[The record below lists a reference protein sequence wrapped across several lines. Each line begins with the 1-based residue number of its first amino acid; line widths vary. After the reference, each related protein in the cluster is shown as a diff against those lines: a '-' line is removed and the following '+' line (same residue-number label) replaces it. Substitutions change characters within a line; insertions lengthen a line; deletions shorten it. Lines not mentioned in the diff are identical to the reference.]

1 MSKKQSK
8 VHASS
13 GKAGAA
19 GLGSGFGFGSGLSSS
34 SRLSY
39 AAEPPDLT
47 LVSDANI
54 VVTFKNLT
62 KKDGTTKTKALE
74 ELLQYLLSIQRQHR
88 EVEDAILQAWVKC
101 YPRLSIDS
109 DRRVRQLSHTLQGRL
124 SAACGK
130 RIALYL
136 PTLVGSWLAGLYD
149 SDRAT
154 ARGAQDS
161 IKLVFPAPGKL
172 HGLRKIYHE
181 SIVRYCQDAILH
193 ETSQTLSDERSVSPD
208 DAEAKYVRVA
218 SSSVMLMSSLLADLE
233 APEIA
238 KQQGIYDELLDSKDF
253 WKFSY
258 HKDPSIRRSVYRL
271 LRVCL
276 EKVPDNLSKDLE
288 MISTCIVYKGLGTD
302 QLGSATDFL
311 ESLIVLTRSY
321 PTVWKD
327 NYHSKKPAF
336 DRLQHFLSRGSQAG
350 TTHSW
355 YLLTQLLQEVPIIPQ
370 DLEGTMQ
377 VLRALHNGVT
387 CKGEPASNREAA
399 WTAYMSSAEYLCS
412 RLVAEDQPKLLSELV
427 LPIVRQHMKPIPSE
441 AQWSLPTASRS
452 TTLLVKAVQSLRE
465 VLRDAWPDISS
476 LLVADMK
483 ASSPEQSKMFE
494 SSQDSIAAEGERW
507 ASVLS
512 AATAESPDA
521 EMFSHEAYKVIEEAM
536 SLLKSRNGKPY
547 AAASI
552 IESILRHN
560 SYLLKHKNAFYENLS
575 SFLLHDTPGL
585 ITSASP
591 SSTNTARLLLLC
603 NDVEGFQEACSKT
616 LKGLSQEGLV
626 GDEVE
631 RKRLDEA
638 LEIMLCSPQLSHRAI
653 TQDSDLQDFIVRKFT
668 GSIKN
673 GLLEDDKSLMQQ
685 LLRRRSDVVT
695 SSSMDKVLSDLTES
709 LSISEQAPLA
719 IKGLEVFQ
727 RSNSE
732 TLREFVKTSTGSRLA
747 SNLLLLSES
756 TDEELA
762 IEASNLSASLMTTG
776 APGSR
781 SVVFNI
787 ISKGL
792 GEASPDSVSVD
803 SLIELAQRS
812 WNETT
817 EDQASVAARLFPTA
831 SAMKE
836 SIDPLFNSGPKHE
849 LSITSLLG
857 GAIYLTDATG
867 PAQKRQEWDASG
879 FSKFLRL
886 AIYTSQLIAKT
897 NLLEFLDL
905 DRRLEIF
912 RFLEFAVQ
920 FANEDITLGNARGLF
935 ALAVEDEISEV
946 ISRIQSVIRQSLEAS
961 RDWWQSSPNHS
972 ESLVVAGTVK
982 TLFASAVGTS
992 PSAYYNA
999 LAYATLV
1006 RELVEVHGRPASVDG
1021 QNPEAVL
1028 RTLRKSKGKSSL
1040 ISGGWLSILTCTTD
1054 DMRLT
1059 SFCIAMQSFLSRN
1072 EESLTMLNGL
1082 IANLTGLNVEEEP
1095 QEVLHQLV
1103 LANTIFQS
1111 EDAPMERVAKQRV
1124 VFFVQHIAQ
1133 WAADPNMW
1141 LPIQAETFRALG
1153 GTIRHMKDMYGS
1165 HWSEIL
1171 HAILGTWKRCMQ
1183 ERRGRLPLLHA
1194 SLRLFGTL
1202 RSLSEDQDANDDLL
1216 DAWKDTQTAAAGTLI
1231 SVLKSL
1237 ETGAN
1242 DSHQPQKMVD
1252 DLLARQ
1258 ISKTPLGSHE
1268 DLNELFPLIQAQS
1281 ESIQKTAFAIL
1292 DAQIPAKQE
1301 QISFDAALDRKNAQ
1315 LPDELLSL
1323 ILETPSMSDLE
1334 ELHVQAEVPQGIRA
1348 YLLSWLLLFD
1358 HFKNSSYK
1366 VKADYSENIKEGGYI
1381 TGLLDLISEVF
1392 GHSRGKA
1399 IDASKFDI
1407 MEYDPSLESLPE
1419 KDVQWLLVHLYYLSM
1434 KYTPSLVKAWWIE
1447 CRSRQKVISIES
1459 WTEKYFSPLII
1470 MDALN
1475 SANQWASTQDA
1486 SSDEQLT
1493 IKVNYRT
1500 REISAAYVVDEQT
1513 MMMAISLPGA
1523 YPLQQARVEGISR
1536 VAVEEKKWLS
1546 WLTNCRGVITFSNG
1560 SIPDGLSAWRK
1571 NVVGAL
1577 RGQTE
1582 VNLRTQKRLAA
1593 SVVGCG
1599 KRKIWL
1605 DPNEVNEI
1613 SNANSRQTIRKLV
1626 SDGLIIRKPVAMH
1639 SRSRAR
1645 ALTAARR
1652 IGRHRG
1658 FGKRKGTKDARMPS
1672 EVMWMRRLRVLRRL
1686 LVKYRASGKIDKHL
1700 YHNLYHLSKGN
1711 TFKHK
1716 RALVEHIHKAKA
1728 ENQRARVI
1736 KEEMDARRLKNKAAR
1751 ERKQERASAKRQALT
1766 EDEPETKT

>member
-13 GKAGAA
+13 GKAGGA

-47 LVSDANI
+47 LISDANI

-74 ELLQYLLSIQRQHR
+74 ELLQYLHSIQRQHG

-161 IKLVFPAPGKL
+161 LKLVFPAQEKL

-208 DAEAKYVRVA
+208 DAEAKYVRVV
-218 SSSVMLMSSLLADLE
+218 SSTIMLMSSLLADME

-238 KQQGIYDELLDSKDF
+238 KHQGVYDELLDSKDF

-288 MISTCIVYKGLGTD
+288 MISSCIVYKGLGTD
-302 QLGSATDFL
+302 QLGSAADFL
-311 ESLIVLTRSY
+311 ESLTVLTKSY

-327 NYHSKKPAF
+327 HYHSKKPAF

-350 TTHSW
+350 TTHVW
-355 YLLTQLLQEVPIIPQ
+355 YLQAQLLQEAPIIPQ

-377 VLRALHNGVT
+377 VLRALHNGVAS
-387 CKGEPASNREAA
+387 KGEPASNREAA

-412 RLVAEDQPKLLSELV
+412 RLVAEDRARLLSELV
-427 LPIVRQHMKPIPSE
+427 LPIVRQHIKPTPSE
-441 AQWSLPTASRS
+441 AQWNLSNASRS
-452 TTLLVKAVQSLRE
+452 TTLLLKAVRLLGE

-476 LLVADMK
+476 SLVADMK
-483 ASSPEQSKMFE
+483 ASSPEQSRTFE
-494 SSQDSIAAEGERW
+494 SSQDSLAAQGERW
-507 ASVLS
+507 ASVL
-512 AATAESPDA
+512 AAAISESFDA
-521 EMFSHEAYKVIEEAM
+521 EVFSHEAYKVIEEAM

-547 AAASI
+547 AAASV
-552 IESILRHN
+552 IESILRDN
-560 SYLLKHKNAFYENLS
+560 PLLPEREKALHENLS

-591 SSTNTARLLLLC
+591 SSTNATRLLLLC
-603 NDVEGFQEACSKT
+603 NSITGFQEACSKT
-616 LKGLSQEGLV
+616 LKGLSQEV
-626 GDEVE
+626 PAQDEVH
-631 RKRLDEA
+631 RKRLDEV
-638 LEIMLCSPQLSHRAI
+638 LEIMLCSPQISHEAI
-653 TQDSDLQDFIVRKFT
+653 AQDLELQDFIVRRFT
-668 GSIKN
+668 GSVEN
-673 GLLEDDKSLMQQ
+673 GLLEDDDTLMQQ
-685 LLRRRSDVVT
+685 LLRRRSDIIS

-719 IKGLEVFQ
+719 LKGLEVVQ
-727 RSNSE
+727 RSNDKI
-732 TLREFVKTSTGSRLA
+732 LREFVKTSTGSRLA

-756 TDEELA
+756 ADEELA
-762 IEASNLSASLMTTG
+762 IEGSNLSASLMTTG
-776 APGSR
+776 GPGSH
-781 SVVFNI
+781 SIVFNI

-792 GEASPDSVSVD
+792 GEASPDSVSID
-803 SLIELAQRS
+803 SLVDLAQRL
-812 WNETT
+812 WNETR
-817 EDQASVAARLFPTA
+817 EDQASIAARLLPTA
-831 SAMKE
+831 SATRE
-836 SIDPLFNSGPKHE
+836 SIDLLLISGPKHE
-849 LSITSLLG
+849 LSITSPLG
-857 GAIYLTDATG
+857 GAVYLTDATE
-867 PAQKRQEWDASG
+867 PAKNRQEWDASG

-897 NLLEFLDL
+897 NLFELLDL
-905 DRRLEIF
+905 DHRIEIF

-920 FANEDITLGNARGLF
+920 FTNEDITLGNVRGLF
-935 ALAVEDEISEV
+935 APAVEAEVSEV
-946 ISRIQSVIRQSLEAS
+946 LSGIQGVVHRSLEAS
-961 RDWWQSSPNHS
+961 REWWLSSTTHPD
-972 ESLVVAGTVK
+972 SLVVARTVK
-982 TLFASAVGTS
+982 TLFESATGTS
-992 PSAYYNA
+992 PSAYYSA

-1006 RELVEVHGRPASVDG
+1006 RELVEMHGQPPSVDD
-1021 QNPEAVL
+1021 QKPEAVL
-1028 RTLRKSKGKSSL
+1028 RTLRKSKDEL
-1040 ISGGWLSILTCTTD
+1040 
-1054 DMRLT
+1054 RLA
-1059 SFCIAMQSFLSRN
+1059 SFSVAMQSFLSRN

-1082 IANLTGLNVEEEP
+1082 IANLTGLKAEEEP
-1095 QEVLHQLV
+1095 QEVLRQLV
-1103 LANTIFQS
+1103 LANTILQN
-1111 EDAPMERVAKQRV
+1111 EDAPKDRVTKQRV
-1124 VFFVQHIAQ
+1124 VFFVQHITQ
-1133 WAADPNMW
+1133 WATDPNMR
-1141 LPIQAETFRALG
+1141 LSIQAETLRALV
-1153 GTIRHMKDMYGS
+1153 GTIGYMKDMYGS
-1165 HWSEIL
+1165 HWPDIL
-1171 HAILGTWKRCMQ
+1171 HAILGVWKRCIR
-1183 ERRGRLPLLHA
+1183 EGKGRLPLLHA

-1202 RSLSEDQDANDDLL
+1202 RSLSEDQDVNDDLL

-1237 ETGAN
+1237 ETGVD
-1242 DSHQPQKMVD
+1242 DSHQPQRIVD

-1258 ISKTPLGSHE
+1258 ISKTPLGNYEGLH
-1268 DLNELFPLIQAQS
+1268 ELFPLIQAQS

-1292 DAQIPAKQE
+1292 DVQIPAKQE
-1301 QISFDAALDRKNAQ
+1301 QISFDAALDKKNAQ

-1323 ILETPSMSDLE
+1323 ILETPSTSDLE
-1334 ELHVQAEVPQGIRA
+1334 EIHVEPEVPRDLRA
-1348 YLLSWLLLFD
+1348 YLLSWLLVFD

-1381 TGLLDLISEVF
+1381 TGLLDLISGVL
-1392 GHSRGKA
+1392 GHSRGRA

-1407 MEYDPSLESLPE
+1407 VKYDPNLESLPE

-1470 MDALN
+1470 MDALD
-1475 SANQWASTQDA
+1475 SASEWANTQDA

-1493 IKVNYRT
+1493 IKVNHRT

-1582 VNLRTQKRLAA
+1582 CAICYSIISADKQLPTKRCGTCKNLFHSSCLFKWFK
-1593 SVVGCG
+1593 S
-1599 KRKIWL
+1599 
-1605 DPNEVNEI
+1605 
-1613 SNANSRQTIRKLV
+1613 SNASTCPLCRNPFNY
-1626 SDGLIIRKPVAMH
+1626 G
-1639 SRSRAR
+1639 
-1645 ALTAARR
+1645 
-1652 IGRHRG
+1652 
-1658 FGKRKGTKDARMPS
+1658 
-1672 EVMWMRRLRVLRRL
+1672 
-1686 LVKYRASGKIDKHL
+1686 
-1700 YHNLYHLSKGN
+1700 
-1711 TFKHK
+1711 
-1716 RALVEHIHKAKA
+1716 
-1728 ENQRARVI
+1728 
-1736 KEEMDARRLKNKAAR
+1736 
-1751 ERKQERASAKRQALT
+1751 
-1766 EDEPETKT
+1766 